1 MPLLVSK
8 STSET
13 FAGHTPHMS
22 RRTALVTGASSGIGE
37 RIALQLAERGWDL
50 VLVARRG
57 DELARV
63 AAVASASGATS
74 QTIVA
79 DLSTAAGVALIEA
92 RIADSA
98 APLDLVVNN
107 AGYGRFGKI
116 TELDAEGESNEI
128 AVNVNALMRL
138 SRAAL
143 VAMAPRK
150 GGAILNVASV
160 ASFLPFPGFTTYAAT
175 KAFVR
180 SFTLALHE
188 EARPL
193 GVRVTCVAPGYT
205 PSGFQERGGLSST
218 AGQPSFMLTSAD
230 SVARA
235 ALDAVEAG
243 RALVVPGIVN
253 AISARILGLMP
264 SVAQRKIGAFMS
276 QFTR

>member
-264 SVAQRKIGAFMS
+264 SAAQRKIGAFMS

>member
-1 MPLLVSK
+1 
-8 STSET
+8 
-13 FAGHTPHMS
+13 MS

-37 RIALQLAERGWDL
+37 CIALQLAERGWDL

-63 AAVASASGATS
+63 AAAASASGATS

-143 VAMAPRK
+143 ISMAPRK
-150 GGAILNVASV
+150 SGAILNVASV

-205 PSGFQERGGLSST
+205 PSGFQARGGLSST

-243 RALVVPGIVN
+243 RALVVPGLVN

-264 SVAQRKIGAFMS
+264 SAAQRKIGAFMS

>member
-1 MPLLVSK
+1 
-8 STSET
+8 
-13 FAGHTPHMS
+13 MS

-37 RIALQLAERGWDL
+37 CLALQLAERGWDL

-63 AAVASASGATS
+63 AAAARTSGAS
-74 QTIVA
+74 SETISA
-79 DLSTAAGVALIEA
+79 DLATPEGVALVEA
-92 RIADSA
+92 RILDRER
-98 APLDLVVNN
+98 PLDLVVNN

-143 VAMAPRK
+143 VAMAPRTS
-150 GGAILNVASV
+150 GAILNVASV
-160 ASFLPFPGFTTYAAT
+160 ASFLPIPGFTTYAAT

-193 GVRVTCVAPGYT
+193 GVRVTCVAPGY
-205 PSGFQERGGLSST
+205 
-218 AGQPSFMLTSAD
+218 MLTTAE

-243 RALVVPGIVN
+243 RALVVPGFAN
-253 AISARILGLMP
+253 SLSARFLQMMP
-264 SVAQRKIGAFMS
+264 SGVLRKIGALAAR
-276 QFTR
+276 FTR

>member
-63 AAVASASGATS
+63 AVVASASGATS

-264 SVAQRKIGAFMS
+264 SAAQRKIGAFMS

>member
-1 MPLLVSK
+1 M
-8 STSET
+8 E
-13 FAGHTPHMS
+13 
-22 RRTALVTGASSGIGE
+22 RRRALITGASSGIGE
-37 RIALQLAERGWDL
+37 CMAEQLAARGWDL

-63 AAVASASGATS
+63 AAAVSASGAAAEV
-74 QTIVA
+74 IVA
-79 DLSTAAGVALIEA
+79 DLSTSAGIESIEA
-92 RIADSA
+92 RIADERQ
-98 APLDLVVNN
+98 PIEMVVNN

-116 TELDAEGESNEI
+116 TELDAAGESNEI
-128 AVNVNALMRL
+128 FVNVNALMRL

-143 VAMAPRK
+143 VSMAPRK
-150 GGAILNVASV
+150 RGAILNVASV

-188 EARPL
+188 EARPY

-230 SVARA
+230 FVARV
-235 ALDAVEAG
+235 ALDAVESG
-243 RALVVPGIVN
+243 RALVVPGLMN
-253 AISARILGLMP
+253 AISARILGLLP
-264 SVAQRKIGAFMS
+264 SGLQRRAGAFAS
-276 QFTR
+276 KFTR

>member
-1 MPLLVSK
+1 M
-8 STSET
+8 
-13 FAGHTPHMS
+13 
-22 RRTALVTGASSGIGE
+22 
-37 RIALQLAERGWDL
+37 ALQLAERGWDL
-50 VLVARRG
+50 VLVARRA

-63 AAVASASGATS
+63 AAAVSANGADAVV
-74 QTIVA
+74 IV
-79 DLSTAAGVALIEA
+79 VALATTSGVEQIEA
-92 RIADSA
+92 RIADESR
-98 APLDLVVNN
+98 PIEMVINN

-143 VAMAPRK
+143 ITMAPRK

-188 EARPL
+188 EARPY

-205 PSGFQERGGLSST
+205 PSGFQNRGGLSPT
-218 AGQPSFMLTSAD
+218 AGQPSFMLTSAEF
-230 SVARA
+230 VARA
-235 ALDAVEAG
+235 GLDAVEAG
-243 RALVVPGIVN
+243 RALVVPGLVN
-253 AISARILGLMP
+253 AISARFLGLMP
-264 SVAQRKIGAFMS
+264 SGVQRRIGAYFS
-276 QFTR
+276 RFTR

>member
-1 MPLLVSK
+1 MLLLVSK
-8 STSET
+8 SASAI
-13 FAGHTPHMS
+13 FAGYSAHMS

-37 RIALQLAERGWDL
+37 CIALQLAERGWDL

-63 AAVASASGATS
+63 AAAASASGATS
-74 QTIVA
+74 ETIVA
-79 DLSTAAGVALIEA
+79 DLSTPAGVALIEA

-143 VAMAPRK
+143 VAMARRK
-150 GGAILNVASV
+150 SGAILNVASI

-264 SVAQRKIGAFMS
+264 SAAQRKIGAFMS

>member
-1 MPLLVSK
+1 
-8 STSET
+8 
-13 FAGHTPHMS
+13 MS
-22 RRTALVTGASSGIGE
+22 RQTALVTGASSGIGE

-57 DELARV
+57 HELARV
-63 AAVASASGATS
+63 AAAASASGATS

-79 DLSTAAGVALIEA
+79 DLSTTAGVALIEA
-92 RIADSA
+92 RIADSS

-116 TELDAEGESNEI
+116 TELDADGESNEI
-128 AVNVNALMRL
+128 ALNVTALMRL

-150 GGAILNVASV
+150 SGAILNVASV

-193 GVRVTCVAPGYT
+193 GIRVTCVAPGYT
-205 PSGFQERGGLSST
+205 PSGFQARGGLTLTST
-218 AGQPSFMLTSAD
+218 PSFMLTSAD
-230 SVARA
+230 LVARA

-243 RALVVPGIVN
+243 QALVVPGLMN
-253 AISARILGLMP
+253 SISARLLGIMP
-264 SVAQRKIGAFMS
+264 SGLQRRIGAIAS
-276 QFTR
+276 RFTV

>member
-57 DELARV
+57 DGLARV
-63 AAVASASGATS
+63 AVVASASGATS

-264 SVAQRKIGAFMS
+264 SAAQRKIGAFMS

>member
-1 MPLLVSK
+1 MLLLVSK
-8 STSET
+8 SASAI
-13 FAGHTPHMS
+13 FAWHPTRMS

-63 AAVASASGATS
+63 AAAASASGATS

-79 DLSTAAGVALIEA
+79 DLATPAGVALVEA

-143 VAMAPRK
+143 VSMAPRK
-150 GGAILNVASV
+150 SGAILNVASV

-205 PSGFQERGGLSST
+205 PSGFQARGGLSST

-264 SVAQRKIGAFMS
+264 SAAQRKIGAFMS

>member
-1 MPLLVSK
+1 
-8 STSET
+8 
-13 FAGHTPHMS
+13 MS

-63 AAVASASGATS
+63 AAAASASGATS

-79 DLSTAAGVALIEA
+79 DLATPAGVALIEA

-98 APLDLVVNN
+98 APLELVVNN

-143 VAMAPRK
+143 ISMAPRK
-150 GGAILNVASV
+150 SGAILNVASV
-160 ASFLPFPGFTTYAAT
+160 VSFLPFPGFTTYAAT

-253 AISARILGLMP
+253 AISARFLGLMP
-264 SVAQRKIGAFMS
+264 SAAQRKIGAFMS